1 MEKPKLIQR
10 FAERFSV
17 DPNKLFDTLK
27 ATAFKQRDGSAP
39 TNEQMMA
46 LLVVADQYG
55 LNPFTKEIFAFPD
68 KQAGIIPVVGVD
80 GWSRIINQHD
90 QFDGM
95 EFKTSETKVSL
106 DGAKECPE
114 WMECIIYRR
123 DRSHPVKITEYLDEV
138 YRPPFEG
145 NGKNG
150 PYRVDGPW
158 QTHTKRMLRHKSM
171 IQCSRIAFGF
181 VGIFDQDE
189 AERIIEGQ
197 ATHVVEPSVLPP
209 EQVDD
214 RTRGL
219 VYKLIERAE
228 ASNAWNSALEYANE
242 HFQGVELTFAKQ
254 EIFNAQQQA
263 AKALTQPLAS

>member
-95 EFKTSETKVSL
+95 EFKTRKNARNGWNASSTGATVRTQSKSLSIWMKSIDRLLKVT
-106 DGAKECPE
+106 AK
-114 WMECIIYRR
+114 M
-123 DRSHPVKITEYLDEV
+123 
-138 YRPPFEG
+138 
-145 NGKNG
+145 
-150 PYRVDGPW
+150 
-158 QTHTKRMLRHKSM
+158 
-171 IQCSRIAFGF
+171 
-181 VGIFDQDE
+181 
-189 AERIIEGQ
+189 
-197 ATHVVEPSVLPP
+197 
-209 EQVDD
+209 
-214 RTRGL
+214 
-219 VYKLIERAE
+219 
-228 ASNAWNSALEYANE
+228 
-242 HFQGVELTFAKQ
+242 
-254 EIFNAQQQA
+254 
-263 AKALTQPLAS
+263 ALTG

>member
-95 EFKTSETKVSL
+95 EFKTSENKVSL
-106 DGAKECPE
+106 DGANARNGWNASSIGATVRTQSKSLNT
-114 WMECIIYRR
+114 WMKSI
-123 DRSHPVKITEYLDEV
+123 DRLLKVT
-138 YRPPFEG
+138 
-145 NGKNG
+145 
-150 PYRVDGPW
+150 
-158 QTHTKRMLRHKSM
+158 
-171 IQCSRIAFGF
+171 
-181 VGIFDQDE
+181 
-189 AERIIEGQ
+189 
-197 ATHVVEPSVLPP
+197 
-209 EQVDD
+209 
-214 RTRGL
+214 
-219 VYKLIERAE
+219 
-228 ASNAWNSALEYANE
+228 
-242 HFQGVELTFAKQ
+242 AKM
-254 EIFNAQQQA
+254 
-263 AKALTQPLAS
+263 ALTV

>member
-1 MEKPKLIQR
+1 
-10 FAERFSV
+10 
-17 DPNKLFDTLK
+17 
-27 ATAFKQRDGSAP
+27 
-39 TNEQMMA
+39 
-46 LLVVADQYG
+46 
-55 LNPFTKEIFAFPD
+55 
-68 KQAGIIPVVGVD
+68 
-80 GWSRIINQHD
+80 
-90 QFDGM
+90 
-95 EFKTSETKVSL
+95 
-106 DGAKECPE
+106 
-114 WMECIIYRR
+114 
-123 DRSHPVKITEYLDEV
+123 
-138 YRPPFEG
+138 
-145 NGKNG
+145 
-150 PYRVDGPW
+150 
-158 QTHTKRMLRHKSM
+158 M

-197 ATHVVEPSVLPP
+197 ATHVVEPSVIPP

-263 AKALTQPLAS
+263 AKALTQPFSFLAPRIHFTNPGGIILPSGEGLPVFWRSSMTKSASLFAWYWLLPLS

>member
-95 EFKTSETKVSL
+95 EFKTSENKVSL
-106 DGAKECPE
+106 VRKNARNGWNASSIGATVRTQSKSLSI
-114 WMECIIYRR
+114 WMKSI
-123 DRSHPVKITEYLDEV
+123 DRLLKVT
-138 YRPPFEG
+138 
-145 NGKNG
+145 
-150 PYRVDGPW
+150 
-158 QTHTKRMLRHKSM
+158 
-171 IQCSRIAFGF
+171 
-181 VGIFDQDE
+181 
-189 AERIIEGQ
+189 
-197 ATHVVEPSVLPP
+197 
-209 EQVDD
+209 
-214 RTRGL
+214 
-219 VYKLIERAE
+219 
-228 ASNAWNSALEYANE
+228 
-242 HFQGVELTFAKQ
+242 AKM
-254 EIFNAQQQA
+254 
-263 AKALTQPLAS
+263 ALTV

>member
-90 QFDGM
+90 QFDGSKRLVRTVLIFT
-95 EFKTSETKVSL
+95 ESSDQLSRAT
-106 DGAKECPE
+106 
-114 WMECIIYRR
+114 
-123 DRSHPVKITEYLDEV
+123 DRVP
-138 YRPPFEG
+138 G
-145 NGKNG
+145 
-150 PYRVDGPW
+150 
-158 QTHTKRMLRHKSM
+158 
-171 IQCSRIAFGF
+171 
-181 VGIFDQDE
+181 
-189 AERIIEGQ
+189 
-197 ATHVVEPSVLPP
+197 LP
-209 EQVDD
+209 
-214 RTRGL
+214 
-219 VYKLIERAE
+219 
-228 ASNAWNSALEYANE
+228 ASPGYV
-242 HFQGVELTFAKQ
+242 Q
-254 EIFNAQQQA
+254 
-263 AKALTQPLAS
+263 